1 MKVPGFLWTAVLAL
15 IPLIVEWLQGDYF
28 SGQTWVS
35 VVVLILGFVAK
46 ALELYLASRQPAA
59 GLEAYANAPEPSQV
73 RRFLLG

>member
-35 VVVLILGFVAK
+35 IVVLVLGFAAK
-46 ALELYLASRQPAA
+46 AIELYLAQRQTGGFETYAPVSESR
-59 GLEAYANAPEPSQV
+59 V
-73 RRFLLG
+73 KRFLVG